1 MDQNKLMNF
10 IQNLNSSPQ
19 SLEKVQK
26 LLGRSAQTMELLKK
40 LQAASPEEKE
50 AVREEFLTA
59 QREIVA
65 DYEGMLA
72 DMGLTREM
80 LEEFASNPKNFS
92 PKDWDFLQEFKGE
105 MVKETQA
112 ALVPAAAPKKEKKA
126 KLRTK
131 TDWLSA

>member
-10 IQNLNSSPQ
+10 IKNLNASPQ

-26 LLGRSAQTMELLKK
+26 LLSRSAQTMELLKK
-40 LQAASPEEKE
+40 LQSAAPEDKE
-50 AVREEFLTA
+50 AVREEFLVA

-65 DYEGMLA
+65 DYEKMLA

-80 LEEFASNPKNFS
+80 LEQFASNPGNFN
-92 PKDWDFLQEFKGE
+92 PKDWEFLQEFKGE
-105 MVKETQA
+105 MAKETQA
-112 ALVPAAAPKKEKKA
+112 AFAPAAAPKKEKKA